1 MSESNSLVKLFND
14 IMKGMDDDDEKKAEQ
29 FSPEGVPAMIARP
42 PEPPSGRPLT
52 SEYVDTGVPHF
63 ETRLNDPNRGIIQ
76 PDGRM
81 GTHQMRAEIDP
92 ATGKMTAFPM
102 IVDMPGLDRLH
113 QFQDPGA
120 ALDYNKSLNNVK
132 VFDDPQ
138 KGIDYAK
145 GGYKKGTALAPE
157 EQQQFSQQFG
167 DVPLM
172 GEVPV
177 VEQVSEPV
185 PVVEQVSEPVPSVET
200 VPAEDEG
207 FGISDLFKSAPPTYA
222 NKGFTD
228 TIVSEEFRDK
238 LGELGEWAKENPTE
252 AAAAGLTVIPVVRVG
267 GMLGTAAANTLSKI
281 NMGKLPNKFKNF
293 FVKTKTTKSGTTKV
307 QRPGQPGKYDPVKVT
322 TKEVNV
328 PRVATAGAATLYA
341 AGEAGDALFPE
352 QEQKV
357 PSIQSQVV
365 ASNQAVVDPN
375 NQEAKS
381 LVDAEVDKLLE
392 EGLPRGMIG
401 DDGSLEF
408 EGPVDPD
415 KLETGGDTGTGD
427 KKVKDPKQGF
437 LSKLWNGVKDVITEQ
452 LQDPAN
458 QRALFAYAVSR
469 ALGYDGV
476 TFATQVLADSYEA
489 KAAQQKQDHERQ
501 QKILDKELDFKYD
514 MMGKVFDAKLEG
526 NLKAGE
532 KKSKVFYAIETRAK
546 NARENAIKNAIS
558 ANPNLD
564 EKEVEKRLNNVLN
577 GSTIYN
583 AVVSII
589 DQYGDTPGFSEFTIA
604 PAIEAGVASFAQQV
618 AVGKAKAADLVAH
631 FEFQR
636 LALSQTP
643 AVSANLSTVHDSEE
657 IVSND
662 EWSRAS
668 GQVSR
673 ITGRLELQ
681 MQNQSGVGGK
691 ANKAKVWSA
700 LEREY
705 NRQIQ
710 ERGDNFAKYWQ
721 NISKQS
727 LTKNGRQTS
736 PALAWINSIG
746 KPGDVAEPQFY
757 PGDYNTVINNM
768 FGKR

>member
-14 IMKGMDDDDEKKAEQ
+14 IMKGMDDDDEKKVQQ
-29 FSPEGVPAMIARP
+29 FTPEGVPAMIARP
-42 PEPPSGRPLT
+42 PEPPVGRPLT
-52 SEYVDTGVPHF
+52 SEYVDTGIPHF
-63 ETRLNDPNRGIIQ
+63 ETRLNDPTRGIIQ
-76 PDGRM
+76 PDGKM

-102 IVDMPGLDRLH
+102 IVDMPGLGRLH
-113 QFQDPGA
+113 QFKDPGV
-120 ALDYNKSLNNVK
+120 ALNYNKALNNVK

-145 GGYKKGTALAPE
+145 GGYKRGTALAPE
-157 EQQQFSQQFG
+157 EVTPRVEENQTVRQKQEEYYLNTLGGLDPRQLRSANSIRAEITG
-167 DVPLM
+167 PNNNNRGVPLM
-172 GEVPV
+172 VKDPGFVEKALASAGLPSTDSMKRKASEELSKFGNVFSSPEAFGRQLASSFSLPGEVV
-177 VEQVSEPV
+177 KGAVKRGTDLTAATVEAVG
-185 PVVEQVSEPVPSVET
+185 
-200 VPAEDEG
+200 D
-207 FGISDLFKSAPPTYA
+207 
-222 NKGFTD
+222 
-228 TIVSEEFRDK
+228 
-238 LGELGEWAKENPTE
+238 
-252 AAAAGLTVIPVVRVG
+252 PVVRFG
-267 GMLGTAAANTLSKI
+267 QGFAGT
-281 NMGKLPNKFKNF
+281 
-293 FVKTKTTKSGTTKV
+293 
-307 QRPGQPGKYDPVKVT
+307 DVT
-322 TKEVNV
+322 GIEKGSFG
-328 PRVATAGAATLYA
+328 RYY
-341 AGEAGDALFPE
+341 PE
-352 QEQKV
+352 KQTEEQKV
-357 PSIQSQVV
+357 PLIESQSEIPTLDEPLKVEKVEQEVEPQKVEQEV
-365 ASNQAVVDPN
+365 ASSNQAVVDPN
-375 NQEAKS
+375 NQDAKS
-381 LVDAEVDKLLE
+381 SVDAEVDRLLE
-392 EGLPRGMIG
+392 EGLPRGMMG

-408 EGPVDPD
+408 EPVDPD
-415 KLETGGDTGTGD
+415 KLDTGDDTGE
-427 KKVKDPKQGF
+427 VEDPKQGF
-437 LSKLWNGVKDVITEQ
+437 LSKLWDGVKDIIVNQ
-452 LQDPAN
+452 VKDPAN

-489 KAAQQKQDHERQ
+489 KAAQQKQDHERI

-532 KKSKVFYAIETRAK
+532 KKSKIFNAIETRAR
-546 NARENAIKNAIS
+546 NARENAINNAIA

-564 EKEVEKRLNNVLN
+564 EKEVRNRLNNVLN
-577 GSTIYN
+577 NSTVFN
-583 AVVSII
+583 AVASFV
-589 DQYGDTPGFSEFTIA
+589 DQYGNTPGFSEFTTA
-604 PAIEAGVASFAQQV
+604 PAIEAGISSFAQQV
-618 AVGKAKAADLVAH
+618 ATGKAKAKDLASY
-631 FEFQR
+631 FEFQK

-657 IVSND
+657 VVSND

-681 MQNQSGVGGK
+681 MQSQSGVAGK
-691 ANKAKVWSA
+691 ADKAKIWSA
-700 LEREY
+700 LEIEY

-710 ERGDNFAKYWQ
+710 ERGDSFAKYWQ
-721 NISKQS
+721 NISKKS

>member
-14 IMKGMDDDDEKKAEQ
+14 IMKGMDDDDEKKVEQ
-29 FSPEGVPAMIARP
+29 FTPEGVPAMIARP

-63 ETRLNDPNRGIIQ
+63 ETRLDDPTRGIMQ

-157 EQQQFSQQFG
+157 EQQEFSRQFG

-177 VEQVSEPV
+177 VEQVSESV
-185 PVVEQVSEPVPSVET
+185 PVVET

-207 FGISDLFKSAPPTYA
+207 FGISDLFKSAPPVYA

-238 LGELGEWAKENPTE
+238 LGELGEWAKENPAK
-252 AAAAGLTVIPVVRVG
+252 AAAAGLSVIPAVRVG
-267 GMLGTAAANTLSKI
+267 GMLSTAAANTLSKI
-281 NMGKLPNKFKNF
+281 NMGKLPNRFKNF

-328 PRVATAGAATLYA
+328 PRVAGVGAATLYGA
-341 AGEAGDALFPE
+341 SEAGDALFPE
-352 QEQKV
+352 QEGQV
-357 PSIQSQVV
+357 AQEQIVIQPSE
-365 ASNQAVVDPN
+365 
-375 NQEAKS
+375 EAKEK
-381 LVDAEVDKLLE
+381 VNEKIKLPDPESKDTPTE
-392 EGLPRGMIG
+392 EELNN
-401 DDGSLEF
+401 
-408 EGPVDPD
+408 DP
-415 KLETGGDTGTGD
+415 E
-427 KKVKDPKQGF
+427 KKQSF
-437 LSKLWNGVKDVITEQ
+437 LSKIWNGVKDVVVEQ
-452 LQDPAN
+452 FQDPAN

-532 KKSKVFYAIETRAK
+532 KKSKIFKAIETRARD
-546 NARENAIKNAIS
+546 ARENAIKNAIS
-558 ANPNLD
+558 ANPNLA
-564 EKEVEKRLNNVLN
+564 EEEVSKRLNNVLN
-577 GSTIYN
+577 NSTIFN
-583 AVVSII
+583 AVASFT
-589 DQYGDTPGFSEFTIA
+589 DQYGNTPGFSEFTTA
-604 PAIEAGVASFAQQV
+604 PAIEAGIASFAQQV
-618 AVGKAKAADLVAH
+618 ATGKAKAADLAAH

-657 IVSND
+657 VVSND

-673 ITGRLELQ
+673 ITGRLEMQ
-681 MQNQSGVGGK
+681 MQSQSGVAGK
-691 ANKAKVWSA
+691 ADKAKIWSA
-700 LEREY
+700 LEIEY

-721 NISKQS
+721 NISKES
-727 LTKNGRQTS
+727 LTNNGRQTS